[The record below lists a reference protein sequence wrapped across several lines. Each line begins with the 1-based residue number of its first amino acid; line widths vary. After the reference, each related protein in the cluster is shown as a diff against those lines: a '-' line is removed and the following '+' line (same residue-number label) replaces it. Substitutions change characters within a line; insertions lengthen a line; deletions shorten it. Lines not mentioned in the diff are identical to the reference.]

1 MSFTE
6 NSIQSPIKNALINEK
21 MRIKIRTSVY
31 CGTEVGIVV
40 LDSIDNGLLCH
51 QKCVED
57 VFAQIHHFEAVE
69 VLLQE

>member
-1 MSFTE
+1 MLS
-6 NSIQSPIKNALINEK
+6 SMKKK
-21 MRIKIRTSVY
+21 MTIKIRTSVY